1 MESDRSGDEEVKG
14 VEGGIPSLLKDT
26 FPTD

>member
-1 MESDRSGDEEVKG
+1 MESDGSSDEEGKD